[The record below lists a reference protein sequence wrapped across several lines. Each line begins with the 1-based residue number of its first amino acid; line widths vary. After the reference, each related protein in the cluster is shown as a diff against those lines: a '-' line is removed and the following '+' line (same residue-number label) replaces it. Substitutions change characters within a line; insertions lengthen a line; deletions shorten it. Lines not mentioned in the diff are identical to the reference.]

1 MIKCLKKHR
10 GNVFHGSLNTLFCIR
25 CGRVRF
31 MGIPDVFDDSIQII
45 MQNVSIE
52 QIFADLCYF
61 KGA

>member
-1 MIKCLKKHR
+1 
-10 GNVFHGSLNTLFCIR
+10 
-25 CGRVRF
+25 